1 MDVSTYILAKRY
13 TDQVVIGAGAIKGA
27 SCQIKDIIPVEGGN
41 NIIFEWVYSDGSKG
55 EKTLF
60 VRDGS
65 IGKDGE
71 TPYIGVNGHWY
82 IGEVDTGVLA
92 EPDLDGYYS
101 ESNFI
106 PLTNDEI
113 DLLCADEVKLDGK
126 E

>member
-1 MDVSTYILAKRY
+1 MDITTYLLSKKY
-13 TDQVVIGAGAIKGA
+13 TDQAIIGAGAIKGA

-41 NIIFEWVYSDGSKG
+41 NIIFEWVYSDGTNG

-60 VRDGS
+60 VRDGVGADGQTPH
-65 IGKDGE
+65 IGA
-71 TPYIGVNGHWY
+71 NGHWF

-113 DLLCADEVKLDGK
+113 DLLCADEVILDGK
-126 E
+126 Q